1 MVAVTSPR
9 KPTGHSVARALPR
22 VVFEN
27 SPPSSSRQISGST
40 SHWLRRRLPCQEAAC
55 RARSSGWPV
64 YRAVP
69 DQSPIAWSTSQ
80 TGSRAQM
87 ASSSSGSTPSVR
99 ARSSARR
106 AMSAGAAEAEVEVS
120 MVPIVPPPEVQRI
133 IIACCTRSV
142 GVPSR
147 PGRAAVRAGRPGE
160 QGRDAV
166 IVYTVGHSTRPI
178 EEFVA
183 LLGTYGITRVVD
195 VRTVPKSR
203 HNPQFARDALEA
215 SLPAAGIDYVHLAAL
230 GGLRHSRKDSPNT
243 GWRNASFRGYADY
256 MQTAEFA
263 DGIDRL

>member
-1 MVAVTSPR
+1 M
-9 KPTGHSVARALPR
+9 
-22 VVFEN
+22 
-27 SPPSSSRQISGST
+27 
-40 SHWLRRRLPCQEAAC
+40 
-55 RARSSGWPV
+55 
-64 YRAVP
+64 
-69 DQSPIAWSTSQ
+69 
-80 TGSRAQM
+80 
-87 ASSSSGSTPSVR
+87 
-99 ARSSARR
+99 
-106 AMSAGAAEAEVEVS
+106 
-120 MVPIVPPPEVQRI
+120 
-133 IIACCTRSV
+133 
-142 GVPSR
+142 
-147 PGRAAVRAGRPGE
+147 
-160 QGRDAV
+160 

-263 DGIDRL
+263 DGIDRLRALAAERTTAVMCAEAVPWRCHRSMIGDALLVRGDQVYDVYSPTSVKPETLTSFAVVDGTAISYPPPTPPPA